1 MQTFSDIAKKYVW
14 ALNGLIGKH
23 KNKRKI
29 TIYFIWIWFNYC
41 GCV

>member
-23 KNKRKI
+23 KNKRNLRYILYGYDLI
-29 TIYFIWIWFNYC
+29 T
-41 GCV
+41 VDA